1 MNSVRGKERG
11 RERDR
16 VKGQNGRRSLFFGH
30 FSAIENNKTIS
41 ICKNSF
47 IAIVRRSMIDKLI

>member
-1 MNSVRGKERG
+1 MNSVRGKEIG

-30 FSAIENNKTIS
+30 FSAIENKTIS

-47 IAIVRRSMIDKLI
+47 MAIVRRSMIDKLI

>member
-16 VKGQNGRRSLFFGH
+16 VKGQNGRRSH

-47 IAIVRRSMIDKLI
+47 IAIVRRSMIDKLN